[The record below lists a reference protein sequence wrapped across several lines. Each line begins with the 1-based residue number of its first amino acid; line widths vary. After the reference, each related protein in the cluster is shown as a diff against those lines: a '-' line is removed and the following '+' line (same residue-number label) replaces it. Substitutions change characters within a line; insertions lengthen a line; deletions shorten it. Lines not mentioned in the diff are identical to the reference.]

1 MDFSSLSAEETLVIC
16 PDSEDDRWEF
26 KSASLLEPGNR
37 GELKKELGKQVSAFA
52 NSGGGNL
59 VFGIGEPRVLQACLE
74 CVGRQPM
81 QDYLATM
88 VEQSVECPIRCFQI
102 YRIPFI
108 DSRNGSIFLIHIE
121 DSPAAPHQAKDERQY
136 YYRISGHSK
145 PAPHFQL
152 ELLRNRH
159 IKCIVEA
166 EINGFKWSMPWL
178 QLKERKLTAQIAIS
192 VANRAQFV
200 AKPVGLSVR
209 TDVPSS
215 HWAVLDQDSK
225 YCNEL
230 VLAEPFLF
238 PGLSKTFHIDLVCK
252 VEQDDNL
259 AEVACAGLANVRL
272 QIQTFSQN
280 FGSALLSFRLSDYLD
295 REAILQRDSENAL
308 ERERSKVASE
318 TLAKEYIPK
327 LKSQIELT
335 RKSMHRALLPPN
347 LDTPDRHD

>member
-1 MDFSSLSAEETLVIC
+1 MDFTNLSAEEALAIC
-16 PDSEDDRWEF
+16 PDYEDDRWEY
-26 KSASLLEPGNR
+26 KAASLLEPRNR
-37 GELKKELGKQVSAFA
+37 SEFKKELGKQVSAFA

-74 CVGRQPM
+74 RVGRQPM

-88 VEQSVECPIRCFQI
+88 VEQSVEHPIRCFQI
-102 YRIPFI
+102 FRIPFM

-152 ELLRNRH
+152 ELLRNRQV
-159 IKCIVEA
+159 KCIVDA
-166 EINGFKWSMPWL
+166 EIDCFQWSMPWL
-178 QLKERKLTAQIAIS
+178 QLKERKLAAQISIT
-192 VANRAQFV
+192 VTNRAQFV

-215 HWAVLDQDSK
+215 HWAVLAQDSTDCK
-225 YCNEL
+225 EL

-238 PGLSKTFHIDLVCK
+238 PGLRKTFHIKLVCK

-259 AEVACAGLANVRL
+259 AEIACAELTHVRL

-280 FGSALLSFRLSDYLD
+280 FGSAILSFRLSDYLT
-295 REAILQRDSENAL
+295 REAILERESENAL
-308 ERERSKVASE
+308 ERERSSAASE
-318 TLAKEYIPK
+318 KLVKEFIPK

-335 RKSMHRALLPPN
+335 QKSMRRPLLPPN
-347 LDTPDRHD
+347 LNLPDRRD